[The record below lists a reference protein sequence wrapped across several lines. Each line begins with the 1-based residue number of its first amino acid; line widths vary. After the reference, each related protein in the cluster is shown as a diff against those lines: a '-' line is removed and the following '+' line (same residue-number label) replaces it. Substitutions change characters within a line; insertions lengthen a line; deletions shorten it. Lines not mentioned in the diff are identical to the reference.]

1 MSAKRKRYI
10 WQRAVA
16 YVFDNVRVDNA
27 DGSYRLEQ
35 GPAIPTEWANM
46 PKAPPVALRNGRDF
60 RRVPRTVGRR

>member
-1 MSAKRKRYI
+1 MSEKRKRYR

-16 YVFDNVRVDNA
+16 YVFDNARVDVV

-46 PKAPPVALRNGRDF
+46 PKAPPLRQRGDRSRF
-60 RRVPRTVGRR
+60 RRVEVR